1 MLFLSL
7 WNWYVGLL
15 LVIETIPRGN
25 KSVEVEFETLDIFEV
40 LAQVDCLE
48 PIEVVVNIKL
58 KAVQTLI
65 YI

>member
-1 MLFLSL
+1 
-7 WNWYVGLL
+7 VGLL